1 MLQDMANEPDFGV
14 VADRGEG
21 IGAVQPMKMGEG
33 GPRYRDAVDLAI
45 ELTAKSA
52 AFRSSLPPALRA
64 GLAGLVRTV
73 TCYYSNMIEGH
84 DTHPVDIERALKNDF
99 SADPAKRDL
108 QLEATARFAVQGW
121 IDGGGLAY

>member
-52 AFRSSLPPALRA
+52 AFRSSLPPRRA
-64 GLAGLVRTV
+64 
-73 TCYYSNMIEGH
+73 
-84 DTHPVDIERALKNDF
+84 
-99 SADPAKRDL
+99 
-108 QLEATARFAVQGW
+108 AR
-121 IDGGGLAY
+121 